1 MGCPVCW
8 LSYLIVLFLC
18 GFCSEAHPSEI
29 HEKPAAQMK
38 VFKYR
43 LWDVAQKSLY
53 LRNNQLVAG
62 YLQGPNSA
70 LEEKICWVPNRSFE
84 REKFPIILGVQDGR
98 RSLACGTGAL
108 PALQLEDVNIT
119 ELSRGGEETTRF
131 TFFRSYKDGMWR
143 FESAAN
149 PGWLLCTSAQSNEP
163 LGLTT
168 SPDAAHIVDFY
179 FQLC

>member
-1 MGCPVCW
+1 MGCLVCW
-8 LSYLIVLFLC
+8 LSYLIVLFL
-18 GFCSEAHPSEI
+18 FYCSEARPSNI
-29 HEKPAAQMK
+29 HEKPATQLK
-38 VFKYR
+38 VPKYR

-70 LEEKICWVPNRSFE
+70 LEEKIYCVTNRFYE
-84 REKFPIILGVQDGR
+84 PEKFPIILGIQEGH

-108 PALQLEDVNIT
+108 PVLQLEDVNIT
-119 ELSRGGEETTRF
+119 EVSRGGNETSRF

-163 LGLTT
+163 LGLTRH
-168 SPDAAHIVDFY
+168 PDAAHIVDFY
-179 FQLC
+179 FQLF

>member
-8 LSYLIVLFLC
+8 LSYLIVLFL
-18 GFCSEAHPSEI
+18 FHCSELIGSHSLPFS
-29 HEKPAAQMK
+29 
-38 VFKYR
+38 

-70 LEEKICWVPNRSFE
+70 LEEKIYCVTNRFFE
-84 REKFPIILGVQDGR
+84 PGKFPIILGIQEGR
-98 RSLACGTGAL
+98 RSLACGTGDL
-108 PALQLEDVNIT
+108 PVLQLEDVNIT
-119 ELSRGGEETTRF
+119 ELSRGGAETTRF

-163 LGLTT
+163 LGLTLH
-168 SPDAAHIVDFY
+168 PDAAHIVDFY
-179 FQLC
+179 FQLF

>member
-1 MGCPVCW
+1 MASGPEALTPQGHQRQQCGPPVAPGVQGG
-8 LSYLIVLFLC
+8 SVLGLTLPHFL
-18 GFCSEAHPSEI
+18 PT
-29 HEKPAAQMK
+29 
-38 VFKYR
+38 
-43 LWDVAQKSLY
+43 
-53 LRNNQLVAG
+53 
-62 YLQGPNSA
+62 
-70 LEEKICWVPNRSFE
+70 EKICWVPNRSFE
-84 REKFPIILGVQDGR
+84 REKFPIILGIQDGR